1 VPLYICQGVA
11 DRRTITVNVK
21 LGIISGIVIG
31 LCLLVVPLA
40 AVHIPTVSEGLLSE
54 KGCYVGVY
62 LGGNVGTLGPNDF
75 MNSNSDGHL
84 YETQYLD
91 HPDSYGET
99 VSGGLNSIDTGID
112 SFRASVNTVNSGSG
126 VKQVIFSRYYLM
138 NFYPDNDYG
147 KKAYTASPG
156 PDVWAEKV
164 IKQGGVPMIALAPY
178 NGHTLSLSD
187 TYPNG
192 KTGSQIL
199 TDLATKLKAVSDR
212 NKDSSGKG
220 ATILIWLAPEF
231 NTHSEVN
238 PEINDHVD
246 SPAKKAFRQWFRD
259 AYTLIHQKGGDNIQV
274 IWAGN
279 VAQTKD
285 DRKVYWPGNNDNLD
299 QLPADSVDWVGMT
312 WYSWPDGP
320 KQLSNLKGFYDF
332 YAKER
337 DHPFIFTETSSDGQG
352 DSAQEE
358 SLKIAHVT
366 EVYNHSVLSATYPNI
381 KGIVWF
387 NVIKKEAKSGNDPT
401 LVNKNFLIPDGQYLD
416 NGKNTPGLI
425 YSASDPSRQ
434 KKMLP
439 GYPEALMDPYFVSI
453 PAAPVMTPS
462 PTPTTGP
469 YNPLLQA
476 DFTVSPVTGIAPLT
490 VKCTDKSTGNPA
502 RFMYDFGDGTSVMGP
517 NPVHTYRYP
526 GTFNINLTITKYNGT
541 TNSIMGVS
549 ATKTNVVTV
558 SSVPFIMPVANFAAT
573 PTTGTVP
580 LTVTFNDQS
589 AGDPTRYNYDFGD
602 GAISTSRNPVHT
614 YRYPGVFNVT
624 LLVLKQDPGTGL
636 MKSSVAVK
644 TGLIVVNSKP
654 GTPLPSTIKQV
665 DHLMVQVSEPELVYD
680 LFSGDLG
687 LPVAWPMVNY
697 GAFSTGGVSFG
708 NVNMELLKSSQEM
721 RQQGLIPDGNGIV
734 GVAFQPLGPLGSTV
748 KTLNVYQVP
757 HGPLIPFNVT
767 ENGTTQTLWKNLE
780 LSNMMPGSMIFY
792 CEYTFNQTG
801 FRHRMEQ
808 SLAAANGGCLGIT
821 RMKEITVEYA
831 DPSVLE
837 EWQRLLPGVPG
848 RTPEFR
854 DGGEGVT
861 VHLVKSGRN
870 AISSI
875 TVEVKSLESAKTVL
889 EEKGLLGVVSE
900 GKISIN
906 PDTISGLQVYM
917 TE

>member
-1 VPLYICQGVA
+1 MVRSNLIGV
-11 DRRTITVNVK
+11 I
-21 LGIISGIVIG
+21 GIVIG
-31 LCLLVVPLA
+31 ICLLVMPLA

-54 KGCYVGVY
+54 KGCYAGVY

-99 VSGGLNSIDTGID
+99 VPGGLDSIDTGID
-112 SFRASVNTVNSGSG
+112 SFRASVNAVKSGSG

-147 KKAYTASPG
+147 KKPYTASPG

-285 DRKVYWPGNNDNLD
+285 DRKVYWPGNNDNLE

-337 DHPFIFTETSSDGQG
+337 NHPFIFTETSSDGQG
-352 DSAQEE
+352 DSVQEE
-358 SLKIAHVT
+358 SLKISHVT
-366 EVYNHSVLSATYPNI
+366 EVYNPGVLSATYPDI

-401 LVNKNFLIPDGQYLD
+401 LVNKNFLIPDGQYHD
-416 NGKNTPGLI
+416 NGKETPGLI

-439 GYPEALMDPYFVSI
+439 LYPEAVMDPYFI
-453 PAAPVMTPS
+453 
-462 PTPTTGP
+462 
-469 YNPLLQA
+469 
-476 DFTVSPVTGIAPLT
+476 
-490 VKCTDKSTGNPA
+490 
-502 RFMYDFGDGTSVMGP
+502 SV
-517 NPVHTYRYP
+517 
-526 GTFNINLTITKYNGT
+526 L
-541 TNSIMGVS
+541 
-549 ATKTNVVTV
+549 
-558 SSVPFIMPVANFAAT
+558 AT
-573 PTTGTVP
+573 P
-580 LTVTFNDQS
+580 
-589 AGDPTRYNYDFGD
+589 
-602 GAISTSRNPVHT
+602 
-614 YRYPGVFNVT
+614 
-624 LLVLKQDPGTGL
+624 
-636 MKSSVAVK
+636 
-644 TGLIVVNSKP
+644 
-654 GTPLPSTIKQV
+654 
-665 DHLMVQVSEPELVYD
+665 
-680 LFSGDLG
+680 
-687 LPVAWPMVNY
+687 
-697 GAFSTGGVSFG
+697 
-708 NVNMELLKSSQEM
+708 
-721 RQQGLIPDGNGIV
+721 
-734 GVAFQPLGPLGSTV
+734 
-748 KTLNVYQVP
+748 
-757 HGPLIPFNVT
+757 
-767 ENGTTQTLWKNLE
+767 WK
-780 LSNMMPGSMIFY
+780 
-792 CEYTFNQTG
+792 
-801 FRHRMEQ
+801 
-808 SLAAANGGCLGIT
+808 
-821 RMKEITVEYA
+821 
-831 DPSVLE
+831 
-837 EWQRLLPGVPG
+837 LLPPLH
-848 RTPEFR
+848 R
-854 DGGEGVT
+854 
-861 VHLVKSGRN
+861 
-870 AISSI
+870 
-875 TVEVKSLESAKTVL
+875 
-889 EEKGLLGVVSE
+889 
-900 GKISIN
+900 
-906 PDTISGLQVYM
+906 YW
-917 TE
+917 

>member
-1 VPLYICQGVA
+1 M
-11 DRRTITVNVK
+11 VNVK
-21 LGIISGIVIG
+21 LGIISAIVVG
-31 LCLLVVPLA
+31 LCLLVMPLA
-40 AVHIPTVSEGLLSE
+40 AVHIPTVSEGLLSKE
-54 KGCYVGVY
+54 GCYAGVY

-99 VSGGLNSIDTGID
+99 VPGGLDSIDTGID
-112 SFRASVNTVNSGSG
+112 SFRALVNAVKSGSG

-147 KKAYTASPG
+147 KKPYTASPG
-156 PDVWAEKV
+156 LDVWAEKV

-231 NTHSEVN
+231 NTHIEVN

-259 AYTLIHQKGGDNIQV
+259 AYSLIHQKGGENIQV

-285 DRKVYWPGNNDNLD
+285 DRKVYWPGNNNNLE
-299 QLPADSVDWVGMT
+299 QLPSDSVDWVGMT

-337 DHPFIFTETSSDGQG
+337 NHPFIFTETSSDGQG

-358 SLKIAHVT
+358 SLKVSHVT
-366 EVYNHSVLSATYPNI
+366 EVYNPAVLSATYPDI

-387 NVIKKEAKSGNDPT
+387 NVIKKEAKSGNDPS
-401 LVNKNFLIPDGQYLD
+401 LVNKNFLIPDGQYQD
-416 NGKNTPGLI
+416 NGKQTPGLI

-439 GYPEALMDPYFVSI
+439 GYPEAVMDPYFVSVL
-453 PAAPVMTPS
+453 AAPVMTPS

-469 YNPLLQA
+469 YIPPFQA
-476 DFTVSPVTGIAPLT
+476 DFTVSPVTGVAPLT
-490 VKCTDKSTGNPA
+490 VKCTDKSTGNPGM
-502 RFMYDFGDGTSVMGP
+502 RVYNFGDETSVTGP
-517 NPVHTYRYP
+517 NPGHTYRSP
-526 GTFNINLTITKYNGT
+526 GVYTINLTITKYNKT
-541 TNSIMGVS
+541 TNSIMSSV
-549 ATKTNVVTV
+549 ATKTDVITV
-558 SSVPFIMPVANFAAT
+558 NQVPSMPLVAKFTAS
-573 PTTGTVP
+573 PVSGTAP
-580 LTVTFNDQS
+580 LKVKFTDQS
-589 AGDPTRYNYDFGD
+589 TGAPTSLHYDFGD
-602 GAISTSRNPVHT
+602 GTTATGKNPVHS
-614 YRYPGVFNVT
+614 YLVPGVYDVT
-624 LLVLKQDPGTGL
+624 LTVLKPDPGTGTVAN
-636 MKSSVAVK
+636 SVAVK
-644 TGLIVVNSKP
+644 TGLIVVNSTP
-654 GTPLPSTIKQV
+654 GAPLPATIKQV
-665 DHLMVQVSEPELVYD
+665 DHLMVQVPEPELVFN

-687 LPVAWPMVNY
+687 LPVAWPMENY
-697 GAFSTGGVSFG
+697 GEFSSGGVTFG
-708 NVNMELLKSSQEM
+708 NVNMELLNSSEEM

-734 GVAFQPLGPLGSTV
+734 GVAFQPSGPIGSTV
-748 KTLNVYQVP
+748 KTLDAYQVP
-757 HGPLIPFNVT
+757 HGPIIPFNVT
-767 ENGTTQTLWKNLE
+767 ENGTTSTLWNNLE
-780 LSNMMPGSMIFY
+780 LSRMMPGSMIFY

-801 FRHRMEQ
+801 FRQRMEQ
-808 SLAAANGGCLGIT
+808 SLAAANGGALGIT

-837 EWQRLLPGVPG
+837 KWQRLLPGVPG
-848 RTPEFR
+848 RTPEFL
-854 DGGEGVT
+854 DGGDGVT

-875 TVEVKSLESAKTVL
+875 TVQVKSLERAKTVL
-889 EEKGLLGVVSE
+889 EGKGLLGAVSE

-906 PDTISGLQVYM
+906 PDTISGLQVYV

>member
-1 VPLYICQGVA
+1 MIM
-11 DRRTITVNVK
+11 VNVK
-21 LGIISGIVIG
+21 LVIISGIVIG
-31 LCLLVVPLA
+31 LCLLVMPLA
-40 AVHIPTVSEGLLSE
+40 AVHIPTVSEGLLLE
-54 KGCYVGVY
+54 EGCYAGVY

-91 HPDSYGET
+91 HPDTYGET
-99 VSGGLNSIDTGID
+99 VSGGLDSIDTGID
-112 SFRASVNTVNSGSG
+112 SFRASVNAVKSGSG

-147 KKAYTASPG
+147 KKPYTASPG

-164 IKQGGVPMIALAPY
+164 IQQGGVPMIALAPY

-192 KTGSQIL
+192 KTGTQIL

-231 NTHSEVN
+231 NTHTEVN
-238 PEINDHVD
+238 PEINDNVD

-279 VAQTKD
+279 VAQIKD
-285 DRKVYWPGNNDNLD
+285 DRKVYWPGNNNNLE

-337 DHPFIFTETSSDGQG
+337 KHPFIFTETSSDGQG

-358 SLKIAHVT
+358 SLKVSHVT
-366 EVYNHSVLSATYPNI
+366 EVYNPGILSTTYPDI

-387 NVIKKEAKSGNDPT
+387 NVIKKEAKSGNDQT
-401 LVNKNFLIPDGQYLD
+401 LVNKNFLIPDGQYQD
-416 NGKNTPGLI
+416 NGKQTPGLI

-439 GYPEALMDPYFVSI
+439 GYPEAVMDLYFVSVL
-453 PAAPVMTPS
+453 AAPILTPS

-469 YNPLLQA
+469 YIPPLQA
-476 DFTVSPVTGIAPLT
+476 DFTVSPVTGVAPLT
-490 VKCTDKSTGNPA
+490 LKCTDKSTGNPGMLVYNFGDGKSVTGPNPSHTYRSPGVYTINLIITKYNKTTNSIMSSVA
-502 RFMYDFGDGTSVMGP
+502 TKTDVITVNKVPSIPLVAKFSATPVSGTAPLKVKFIDQSTGAPTSLSYDFGDGTHAAGK
-517 NPVHTYRYP
+517 NPVHTYLVP
-526 GTFNINLTITKYNGT
+526 GVYD
-541 TNSIMGVS
+541 
-549 ATKTNVVTV
+549 VT
-558 SSVPFIMPVANFAAT
+558 
-573 PTTGTVP
+573 
-580 LTVTFNDQS
+580 LTV
-589 AGDPTRYNYDFGD
+589 
-602 GAISTSRNPVHT
+602 
-614 YRYPGVFNVT
+614 
-624 LLVLKQDPGTGL
+624 LKPDPGTGTVANA
-636 MKSSVAVK
+636 VAVK
-644 TGLIVVNSKP
+644 PGLIVVNSKP
-654 GTPLPSTIKQV
+654 GTPLPATIKQV
-665 DHLMVQVSEPELVYD
+665 DHLVVQLPGPERVFN

-697 GAFSTGGVSFG
+697 GEFSSGGVTFG
-708 NVNMELLKSSQEM
+708 NVNMELLNGSEEM

-734 GVAFQPLGPLGSTV
+734 GVAFQPSGPLGSTV
-748 KTLNVYQVP
+748 KTLDVYQVP
-757 HGPLIPFNVT
+757 HGPIEPFNET
-767 ENGTTQTLWKNLE
+767 ENGTTSTLWNNLE

-801 FRHRMEQ
+801 FRHEMEQ
-808 SLAAANGGCLGIT
+808 SLAAANGGALGIT

-831 DPSVLE
+831 DQSVLE
-837 EWQRLLPGVPG
+837 KWQRLLPGVPG
-848 RTPEFR
+848 ESPEWR

-875 TVEVKSLESAKTVL
+875 TVQVKSLERAKTVL
-889 EEKGLLGVVSE
+889 EEKGLLGAVSE

-906 PDTISGLQVYM
+906 PDTISGLQVYV